1 MNNKKSF
8 LKKVALFL
16 KSIVRWFDKKI
27 ITPVTKFVLL
37 VVGKFGKRTDKFEKW
52 LVRKNTLIMISLLL
66 AIVLFFSV
74 NNKAVVLVD
83 SYAEVLYDQ
92 KVEAM
97 YNNESYVIEG
107 LPDTVDVTLIGRK
120 VDMYLAK
127 QLSTGT
133 VSVDLSNLKPGT
145 HKVNLNYE
153 SVINSIN
160 YTLNPSSVT
169 VIVYPK
175 VSSTKTATI
184 DVINRDSLNT
194 KMSISNVTI
203 DQSEI
208 IIKGAEHTISEVAT
222 VRALVDIKK
231 LVDPQVG
238 VVELDDVPLIAYD
251 NNGKVVDVEMVP
263 SKVTATINLDA
274 PSKEVPIKVVPVG
287 EVLFGKAI
295 NTMTSSESKVTIY
308 GSRDIISN
316 IEYIPIEVDVT
327 NLSSNK
333 EFNVSIPIPK
343 GVRELSVNNTKI
355 SITLGNEET
364 TEINDVVINSINLDP
379 NYKAQ
384 AYKEEGISD
393 KNENVV
399 TTVIVKGTKDVLN
412 SIEKSN
418 IKAIVDLS
426 GLKEGVHEVAVI
438 VTGDDARAT
447 YSPKITKIKIR
458 IIKANG

>member
-37 VVGKFGKRTDKFEKW
+37 VVGKKKKRTDKFEKW

-333 EFNVSIPIPK
+333 EFNVIIPIPK

-399 TTVIVKGTKDVLN
+399 TTVVVKGTSDVLKG
-412 SIEKSN
+412 IDKSN
-418 IKAIVDLS
+418 IKAVVDLS

>member
-37 VVGKFGKRTDKFEKW
+37 IVGKFGKRTDKFEKW

-238 VVELDDVPLIAYD
+238 VMKLEDVPLIAYD

-274 PSKEVPIKVVPVG
+274 PSKEVPIKVVPIG

-308 GSRDIISN
+308 GSRDVISS

-327 NLSSNK
+327 NLSTNK
-333 EFNVSIPIPK
+333 DFNVSIPIPK
-343 GVRELSVNNTKI
+343 GVRELSVNTTKI

-418 IKAIVDLS
+418 VKAIVDLS

>member
-1 MNNKKSF
+1 MKG
-8 LKKVALFL
+8 L
-16 KSIVRWFDKKI
+16 KKI
-27 ITPVTKFVLL
+27 IKAIKKFFLGIFNFIDRVIVTPVTKFGLFL
-37 VVGKFGKRTDKFEKW
+37 GEKTDKNAGKFEKW
-52 LVRKNTLIMISLLL
+52 LNKKNTLVFISLFMALL
-66 AIVLFFSV
+66 LFFY
-74 NNKAVVLVD
+74 VD
-83 SYAEVLYDQ
+83 NQASTVIDSAAEVLHNQ
-92 KVEAM
+92 TVEAT
-97 YNNESYVIEG
+97 YNKEAYVVEG
-107 LPDTVDVTLIGRK
+107 IPETADVTLIGRT
-120 VDMYLAK
+120 VDLYLAK
-127 QLSTGT
+127 QLSTGK

-184 DVINRDSLNT
+184 DVINRDSLDT

-274 PSKEVPIKVVPVG
+274 PSKEVPIKVIPVG

-399 TTVIVKGTKDVLN
+399 TTVVVKGTSDVLKG
-412 SIEKSN
+412 IDKSN
-418 IKAIVDLS
+418 IKAVVDLS